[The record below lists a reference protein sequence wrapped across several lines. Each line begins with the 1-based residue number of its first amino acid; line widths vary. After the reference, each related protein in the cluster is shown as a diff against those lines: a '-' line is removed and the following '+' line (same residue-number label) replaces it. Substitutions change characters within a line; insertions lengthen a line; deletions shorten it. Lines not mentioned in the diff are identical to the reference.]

1 MSIFYVPDIMLGMIN
16 TVVYKTDM
24 AFLYL
29 IEFISTWGSQRKT
42 SIQIHISTIVNIE
55 EETHVEFN

>member
-1 MSIFYVPDIMLGMIN
+1 MLGMMN

-29 IEFISTWGSQRKT
+29 IEFISTWGSQRKS
-42 SIQIHISTIVNIE
+42 SIQINISTIVNIE
-55 EETHVEFN
+55 ETHVEFN